1 MPQSSPEQS
10 RTLFVGL
17 GRMGQP
23 MARCYAAERG
33 PDGRPPARLLLHDLD
48 RDRAA
53 RIAHDVGAE
62 PLPTLDEV
70 PDDVRTVILMLP
82 DSSIVER
89 VLCDESP
96 ELLGLLG
103 RLPGGSLVV
112 DMGSSEPASTR
123 LLAARAAESG
133 LDYVDAPVS
142 GGVAKAETG
151 ELAVM
156 VGGTAEAVARAEPH
170 LRPFAATL
178 VHVGPSGAGHA
189 AKALNN
195 LLSATQ
201 LAAAAEVLCA
211 AQRAGI
217 DPAAMVDVLNASTG
231 RSQATEVKYPRH
243 VLTGS
248 FASGFELDLML
259 KDLRIALTLADGYG
273 LQMPVTSRTLSTV
286 ERARETLGGPGHDH
300 TEIVRHYERLNDSLI
315 RAGAAGHVS
324 SEGHP

>member
-1 MPQSSPEQS
+1 MPQSSPDDG

-17 GRMGQP
+17 GRMGEP
-23 MARCYAAERG
+23 MARRYATAHAA
-33 PDGRPPARLLLHDLD
+33 DGHPPAPLLLHDLD
-48 RDRAA
+48 PDRAT
-53 RIAHDVGAE
+53 RIAAEVGAE
-62 PLPTLDEV
+62 ALATLDEL
-70 PDDVRTVILMLP
+70 PGDVRTVILMLP
-82 DSSIVER
+82 DSRVVER
-89 VLCDESP
+89 VLGDGTG
-96 ELLGLLG
+96 GLLG
-103 RLPGGSLVV
+103 RLAPAALLV
-112 DMGSSEPASTR
+112 DMGSSEPESTR
-123 LLAARAAESG
+123 RLSALAEESG
-133 LDYVDAPVS
+133 VEYVDAPVS
-142 GGVAKAETG
+142 GGVAKAESG

-156 VGGTAEAVARAEPH
+156 VGGTAGAVARAEPH

-217 DPAAMVDVLNASTG
+217 DPADMVEVLNASTG

-259 KDLRIALTLADGYG
+259 KDLRIALTLAAGHG
-273 LQMPVTSRTLSTV
+273 LEMPVTSSTLSTV
-286 ERARETLGGPGHDH
+286 EDARETLGGPGHDH
-300 TEIVRHYERLNDSLI
+300 TEIVRHYERLNGSLI
-315 RAGAAGHVS
+315 RTGAGAPPRRGHA
-324 SEGHP
+324 